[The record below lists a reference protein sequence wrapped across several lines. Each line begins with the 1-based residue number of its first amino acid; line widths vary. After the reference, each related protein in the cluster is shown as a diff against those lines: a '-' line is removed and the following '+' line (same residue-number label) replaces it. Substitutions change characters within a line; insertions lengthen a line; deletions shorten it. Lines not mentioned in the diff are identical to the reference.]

1 MKQIFVAAW
10 VGITVGWMGF
20 GWVLAAASVDAT
32 AVATAQIESQP
43 VSLASVD
50 ILAEPQI
57 SAKEPVRK
65 EPNLRS

>member
-10 VGITVGWMGF
+10 VGIIVGWMGF
-20 GWVLAAASVDAT
+20 GWALAAASVDSG
-32 AVATAQIESQP
+32 AVPVAQLEP

-65 EPNLRS
+65 EPNLRG